1 MTRTLVAVLLL
12 CGSVCYGQ
20 VPTWH
25 QKMKRIVPASF
36 YLQDIE
42 PAFANA
48 DLQKL
53 GQ

>member
-1 MTRTLVAVLLL
+1 MWFRLLRA
-12 CGSVCYGQ
+12 GAD
-20 VPTWH
+20 WH
-25 QKMKRIVPASF
+25 QKMKRIVPAF